1 MKSALTER
9 LPLNRPPRILCAGGA
24 VQDIIMRV
32 EQFPKPGEKV
42 TATDFIVTSGGQAG
56 NAAVAV
62 ARLGAVTS
70 YIGALGDLDDDVANT
85 IIKTFAGEKID
96 VSRAIRVPGARSSA
110 SLILIDAGGEKMIAT
125 RRNQGLAEATPDD
138 PAAAV
143 ADLDAVLLDNRY
155 DNISLPICM
164 AAKARGIPRVLDLD
178 KPAPP
183 DDPLTQGC
191 THVIASADAMRESTG
206 LKDYAAAL
214 KKYGEGYKG
223 FLAVT
228 DGPNGVYWL
237 EGGEVRHMPA
247 FKVDAVDT
255 LGAGDTFHGGFA
267 YRLAETG
274 DEIDAMCFAAAAAA
288 IKCTRFGGLMGAAT
302 RAEVEAFLKERA

>member
-1 MKSALTER
+1 
-9 LPLNRPPRILCAGGA
+9 
-24 VQDIIMRV
+24 MRV
-32 EQFPKPGEKV
+32 EKFPAAGEKV
-42 TATDFIVTSGGQAG
+42 QASDFLITNGGQAG

-85 IIKTFAGEKID
+85 IIKAFAGENID
-96 VSRAIRVPGARSSA
+96 VSGAIRVPGARSSV
-110 SLILIDAGGEKMIAT
+110 SLILLDASGEKMIAT
-125 RRNQGLAEATPDD
+125 RRNQGLSEAVPKD
-138 PAAAV
+138 PKRAV
-143 ADLDAVLLDNRY
+143 ASLDAVLLDNRY
-155 DNISLPICM
+155 GNISLPICA

-183 DDPLTQGC
+183 DDALVAGC

-206 LKDYAAAL
+206 LKDHGAAL
-214 KKYGEGYKG
+214 RKYGEIYKG

-237 EGGEVRHMPA
+237 DKDDVRHMPA

-274 DEIDAMCFAAAAAA
+274 DEVDAMRFAAAAAA

-302 RAEVEAFLKERA
+302 RAEVEAFLKERS